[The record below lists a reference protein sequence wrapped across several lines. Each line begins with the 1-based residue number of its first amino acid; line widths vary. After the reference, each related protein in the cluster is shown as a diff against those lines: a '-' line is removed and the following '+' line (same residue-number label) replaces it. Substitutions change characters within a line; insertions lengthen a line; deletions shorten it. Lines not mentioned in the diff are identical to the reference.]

1 MERVELECEAGFKW
15 VIERHGPTL
24 PLAGVVNHDSEFCMI
39 FHSHAGWPTA
49 VNYKVSSSQGV
60 DEHLC
65 MRYLHQS
72 DPMQYV
78 CSNCDQ
84 PVPDEVSGYMALIDW
99 AFK

>member
-24 PLAGVVNHDSEFCMI
+24 PLAGVVNHDSEWGWI
-39 FHSHAGWPTA
+39 FHSHARLPTA
-49 VNYKVSSSQGV
+49 KSYKVSSSQGV

-65 MRYLHQS
+65 MRYLHGE
-72 DPMQYV
+72 DPLQYV

-84 PVPDEVSGYMALIDW
+84 PRT
-99 AFK
+99 